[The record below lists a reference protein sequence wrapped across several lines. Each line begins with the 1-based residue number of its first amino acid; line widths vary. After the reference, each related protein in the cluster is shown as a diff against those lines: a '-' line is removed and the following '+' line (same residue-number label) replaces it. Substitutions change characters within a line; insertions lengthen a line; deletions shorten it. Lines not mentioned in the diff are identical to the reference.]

1 MVLKTYKIK
10 SPLPRFLI
18 LQPRKDIYKLLLL
31 NCFTEKQKFG
41 KIRRFS
47 VVRWNASRTAGGA
60 EVSVWWRG
68 ICGDIDDMR

>member
-1 MVLKTYKIK
+1 MVLKRYKIK

-47 VVRWNASRTAGGA
+47 VVRWHAGSAVGTTEASG
-60 EVSVWWRG
+60 WWRV